1 MPTHIFLP
9 LVNRADSARGI
20 ITLWPAMEPRWFQ
33 RLGPMAWFFNGFGT
47 GRRSLGDLGDQL
59 PGWRPWP
66 HPERSWGAA
75 TGAAEAAEAAESLDS
90 LDSKASGAGWVSESP
105 AFSASDPGA
114 AMATSPG
121 GATPVPSVLSPR
133 QVNRTVKI
141 VRRKRLRVVSMM
153 RSAQAI

>member
-1 MPTHIFLP
+1 
-9 LVNRADSARGI
+9 
-20 ITLWPAMEPRWFQ
+20 
-33 RLGPMAWFFNGFGT
+33 MAWFFNGFGM

-75 TGAAEAAEAAESLDS
+75 TGAAGAAAEAAEAAESLDS
-90 LDSKASGAGWVSESP
+90 LDSKASGAGWEFSESP
-105 AFSASDPGA
+105 AFSEASDPGA

-141 VRRKRLRVVSMM
+141 VKRKRLRVVSMM